1 MTPSSP
7 RTRGLRDALSAFG
20 RPSVDAAPAAAES
33 AIPAADDCSHLL
45 YARGF
50 LLAPE
55 PRSLPAPHWRQTR
68 LGRYWFAHD
77 SRTGFALAR
86 AGGTWV
92 AVLGRAICLETW
104 TDDIAVIARDLIRA
118 KQTGRTAMLDRI
130 DRLSGRFAIFYE
142 EDGATLAQSD
152 AAGMRAVFYG
162 RRDGC
167 TYVAS
172 HAHLVADCVGEAPSS
187 FPDPQTIRKE
197 HNAYSFPGRH
207 TNFARVLALT
217 PNTELVV
224 EKAEP
229 RRFFPRE
236 PLAEHTVADAVDEV
250 LPLLQRQLA
259 MLADRDPLIVSLTG
273 GLDSRT
279 TLALTRPLKDRI
291 DYFTYDSRI
300 GEGALREDSE
310 AAEELSRALGFRH
323 HRIPLLYR
331 MPPEPL
337 AGVMDRNSRRVSA
350 PGMPATHL
358 QYDGCRGL
366 HIRSNLYEIGRAFY
380 RAKRAQ
386 PEPLTPEHMAFLL
399 TNHKKTPESFAAGFA
414 EFDDATGFSAAAEL
428 YDPYD
433 LYYWEHR
440 CGTWLNAHH
449 TEGDVVYDTFTIL
462 NSRQVYKA
470 LLAVPLEAR
479 VAGEAFVE
487 MIRRTWPEALD
498 HPVNGEMIKA

>member
-1 MTPSSP
+1 MTPPSP
-7 RTRGLRDALSAFG
+7 RARGLRSAFG
-20 RPSVDAAPAAAES
+20 RVAVDAAPAVPETAVPS
-33 AIPAADDCSHLL
+33 AADCSDLL

-55 PRSLPAPHWRQTR
+55 PRPLPVAHWRQQA
-68 LGRYWFAHD
+68 LGAHWIAYDPRSSFAV
-77 SRTGFALAR
+77 AR
-86 AGGTWV
+86 SGGTWV
-92 AVLGRAICLETW
+92 AVLGRAICLDEW
-104 TDDIAVIARDLIRA
+104 TDDLAAIARELLRA
-118 KQTGRTAMLDRI
+118 KQAGRTAMLDRI
-130 DRLSGRFAIFYE
+130 DALSGRFAVFYE
-142 EDGATLAQSD
+142 EDGSTYVQSD

-162 RRDGC
+162 RRDGR

-197 HNAYSFPGRH
+197 HNAYSFPGRL

-217 PNTELVV
+217 PNTELAV
-224 EKAEP
+224 EAAEP

-236 PLAEHTVADAVDEV
+236 PLAERTVADVVDEV

-259 MLADRDPLIVSLTG
+259 LLAEREPLIVSITG

-300 GEGALREDSE
+300 GEGALREDCDA
-310 AAEELSRALGFRH
+310 AAELSQRLGFRH
-323 HRIPLLYR
+323 HRIPLLFR
-331 MPPEPL
+331 LPPEPL
-337 AGVMDRNSRRVSA
+337 AGVMSRNCLRVSA
-350 PGMPATHL
+350 PGMPATHRE
-358 QYDGCRGL
+358 YDGCEGL

-380 RAKRAQ
+380 RAKRSQ
-386 PEPLTPEHMAFLL
+386 PDELTPEHMAYLL

-414 EFDDATGFSAAAEL
+414 EFTDATGFAAAAEL

-449 TEGDVVYDTFTIL
+449 TEGDVAYDTFTIL
-462 NSRQVYKA
+462 NSRRIYQA

-479 VAGEAFVE
+479 IAGEAFVE
-487 MIRRTWPEALD
+487 MIRRTWPESLD
-498 HPVNGEMIKA
+498 FPVNGEMIKA